1 MPRPLTCEIS
11 IAAMRH
17 NLDRVRQ
24 YFSEVRK
31 APIGVWS
38 VVKANAYGHGLD
50 NALRAFAASDGL
62 ALVEVDY
69 AEKLRLA
76 GWQKPILLLEGPF
89 DLSDVEIARRLDFS
103 LVIHRAEQFAWLKQT
118 MAKASSE
125 GANPRDLEIWLKFNT
140 GMNRLGFTE
149 ADVELVRAE
158 LSNLSA
164 LGVRSIGLVTHFA
177 NSDVAPNQGS
187 GAMVTVDEQLERF
200 NAIWTSLKK
209 TVPQLRVSLSNSSA
223 ILGYQHLY
231 DDFYESDEGFPW
243 LRPGVMLYGGT
254 PYDDLVAQSPKHLGL
269 LPAMALRAKILSVQA
284 IAAGDAIGYGS
295 RFVAKQAMRVGI
307 VAVGY
312 ADGYPRHAPDG
323 TPVWAGGKRTKLVGR
338 VSMDMIVIDITDLGT
353 VGIDSEVELWGGNLP
368 IDEVAQACGT
378 IGYELMCA
386 VAPRVARVSI
396 DEPLSY
402 DRASV

>member
-38 VVKANAYGHGLD
+38 VVKADAYGHGLG
-50 NALRAFAASDGL
+50 NAVKAFATSDGL

-69 AEKLRLA
+69 AEKLRQF

-89 DLSDVEIARRLDFS
+89 DLSDVEAARRLDFS
-103 LVIHRAEQFAWLKQT
+103 LVIHRKEQFAWLKRT
-118 MAKASSE
+118 AASVNSE
-125 GANPRDLEIWLKFNT
+125 RRGLDIWLKFNT

-149 ADVELVRAE
+149 ADVEMVRSE
-158 LSNLSA
+158 LSSLSA
-164 LGVRSIGLVTHFA
+164 LGIRSIGLATHFA
-177 NSDVAPNQGS
+177 NSDVAPNQGA

-200 NAIWTSLKK
+200 SAIWLSLKQS
-209 TVPQLRVSLSNSSA
+209 VPQLRVSLSNSSA
-223 ILGYQHLY
+223 VMGYQHLY
-231 DDFYESDEGFPW
+231 DDLYESEGGFPW
-243 LRPGVMLYGGT
+243 LRPGVMLYGAT
-254 PYDDLVAQSPKHLGL
+254 PYGDLASQSPKHLGL
-269 LPAMALRAKILSVQA
+269 MPAMALKAKILSVQS

-295 RFVAKQAMRVGI
+295 RYVAKQAMRVGI

-323 TPVWAGGKRTKLVGR
+323 TPVWVGGKRTKLVGR
-338 VSMDMIVIDITDLGT
+338 VSMDMIVIDITDVDL

-386 VAPRVARVSI
+386 VAPRVARVSM
-396 DEPLSY
+396 DELLSC
-402 DRASV
+402 DKA

>member
-17 NLDRVRQ
+17 NLNRVRK

-31 APIGVWS
+31 APVGVWS
-38 VVKANAYGHGLD
+38 VVKANAYGHGLE
-50 NALRAFAASDGL
+50 NAMKAFASSDGL

-69 AEKLRLA
+69 AENLRLS

-89 DLSDVEIARRLDFS
+89 DLSDVEAARRLDFS
-103 LVIHRAEQFAWLKQT
+103 LVIHRKEQFAWLKQSVGLAVSAGP
-118 MAKASSE
+118 MLQ
-125 GANPRDLEIWLKFNT
+125 GLDIWLKFNT

-149 ADVELVRAE
+149 ADVEMVRHE

-164 LGVRSIGLVTHFA
+164 LGIRSIGLATHFA
-177 NSDVAPNQGS
+177 NSDVAPNQES

-200 NAIWTSLKK
+200 SAIWLALKQS
-209 TVPQLRVSLSNSSA
+209 VPQLRVSLSNSSA
-223 ILGYQHLY
+223 VMGYQHLY
-231 DDFYESDEGFPW
+231 DDLYESNSGFPW
-243 LRPGVMLYGGT
+243 LRPGVMLYGAT
-254 PYDDLVAQSPKHLGL
+254 PYGDLTSQSAKDLGL
-269 LPAMALRAKILSVQA
+269 MPAMALRAKILSVQS

-295 RFVAKQAMRVGI
+295 RYVAKQAMRVGI

-312 ADGYPRHAPDG
+312 ADGYPRQAPDG
-323 TPVWAGGKRTKLVGR
+323 TPVWVGGRRTKLVGR
-338 VSMDMIVIDITDLGT
+338 VSMDMIVIDITDLDA

-396 DEPLSY
+396 DEFLSC
-402 DRASV
+402 DGA

>member
-50 NALRAFAASDGL
+50 NAIRAFASSDGL
-62 ALVEVDY
+62 ALIEVDY
-69 AEKLRLA
+69 AAKLRNY
-76 GWQKPILLLEGPF
+76 GWQKPILMLEGPF
-89 DLSDVEIARRLDFS
+89 DLTDVEVARRLDFS
-103 LVIHRAEQFAWLKQT
+103 LVIHRAEQFYWLKQT
-118 MAKASSE
+118 AKSACSTSL
-125 GANPRDLEIWLKFNT
+125 GLDIWLKFNT

-149 ADVELVRAE
+149 ADVAMVRSE

-164 LGVRSIGLVTHFA
+164 LGVRSIGLATHFA

-187 GAMVTVDEQLERF
+187 GAMVTVDEQHERF
-200 NAIWTSLKK
+200 RAIWLSLKQS
-209 TVPQLRVSLSNSSA
+209 VPHLRVSLSNSSA
-223 ILGYQHLY
+223 VMGYQHLY
-231 DDFYESDEGFPW
+231 DDLYESEAGFPW

-254 PYDDLVAQSPKHLGL
+254 PYADLTLQSPKQLGL
-269 LPAMALRAKILSVQA
+269 MPAMALRAKILSVQS
-284 IAAGDAIGYGS
+284 IAGGDAIGYGS
-295 RFVAKQAMRVGI
+295 RYVAKQAMRVGI

-312 ADGYPRHAPDG
+312 ADGYPRQAPDG
-323 TPVWAGGKRTKLVGR
+323 TPVWVGGTRTKLVGR
-338 VSMDMIVIDITDLGT
+338 VSMDMIVIDITGLNS
-353 VGIDSEVELWGGNLP
+353 VGVDSEVELWGGNLP

-396 DEPLSY
+396 DELLSC
-402 DRASV
+402 DGV

>member
-24 YFSEVRK
+24 YFNTVRN
-31 APIGVWS
+31 APVGVWS

-50 NALRAFAASDGL
+50 NALEAFASSDGL

-69 AEKLRLA
+69 AEKLRRS

-89 DLSDVEIARRLDFS
+89 DLSDVEAARGLDFS
-103 LVIHRAEQFAWLKQT
+103 LVIHRGEQFAWLKQT
-118 MAKASSE
+118 MVIPNSAGSIP
-125 GANPRDLEIWLKFNT
+125 GDLEIWLKFNT

-149 ADVELVRAE
+149 ADVEMVRSQ

-177 NSDVAPNQGS
+177 NSDVAANQGS
-187 GAMVTVDEQLERF
+187 GSMVTVDEQMERF
-200 NAIWTSLKK
+200 TAIWASLKK

-231 DDFYESDEGFPW
+231 DGLYQSEGGFPW

-254 PYDDLVAQSPKHLGL
+254 PYDDLAANSPKHLGL

-284 IAAGDAIGYGS
+284 IAEGDAIGYGS

-323 TPVWAGGKRTKLVGR
+323 TPVWVAGKRTKLVGR
-338 VSMDMIVIDITDLGT
+338 VSMDMIVIDITDLDT
-353 VGIDSEVELWGGNLP
+353 VGVDSEVELWGGNLP

-386 VAPRVARVSI
+386 VAPRVTRVSI
-396 DEPLSY
+396 DEPLSC
-402 DRASV
+402 DRV

>member
-17 NLDRVRQ
+17 NLGRVRQ

-50 NALRAFAASDGL
+50 NALKAFATSDGL

-69 AEKLRLA
+69 AEKLRSL
-76 GWQKPILLLEGPF
+76 GWEKPILLLEGPF
-89 DLSDVEIARRLDFS
+89 DFSDVEAARRFDFS
-103 LVIHRAEQFAWLKQT
+103 LVIHRAEQLGWLRQT
-118 MAKASSE
+118 
-125 GANPRDLEIWLKFNT
+125 ANSTSLSPQDLDIWLKFNT

-149 ADVELVRAE
+149 ADLEIVRSEL
-158 LSNLSA
+158 LNLSS
-164 LGVRSIGLVTHFA
+164 LGVRSVGLVTHFA
-177 NSDVAPNQGS
+177 NSDVAPHQGV
-187 GAMVTVDEQLERF
+187 GAMVTVEEQLERF
-200 NAIWTSLKK
+200 IAIWVSLKQ

-223 ILGYQHLY
+223 VLGYQHLY
-231 DDFYESDEGFPW
+231 DDLYESEQGFPW
-243 LRPGVMLYGGT
+243 LRPGVMLYGAT
-254 PYDDLVAQSPKHLGL
+254 PYSDLDSQSAKHLGL
-269 LPAMALRAKILSVQA
+269 MPAMALRAKILSVQY

-295 RFVAKQAMRVGI
+295 RFVAKHAMRIGV

-312 ADGYPRHAPDG
+312 ADGYPRQAPDG
-323 TPVWAGGKRTKLVGR
+323 TPVWVEGKRAKLVGR
-338 VSMDMIVIDITDLGT
+338 VSMDMLVIDITDHNA
-353 VGIDSEVELWGGNLP
+353 VGIDSEVELWGGNLS
-368 IDEVAQACGT
+368 IDEVAHACGT

-396 DEPLSY
+396 DEPLSC
-402 DRASV
+402 DGHES

>member
-17 NLDRVRQ
+17 NLDCVRH
-24 YFSEVRK
+24 YFSEARK
-31 APIGVWS
+31 APVGVWS
-38 VVKANAYGHGLD
+38 VVKANAYGHGLE
-50 NALRAFAASDGL
+50 NALKAFATSDGL

-69 AEKLRLA
+69 AEKLRLL
-76 GWQKPILLLEGPF
+76 GWKKPILLLEGPF
-89 DLSDVEIARRLDFS
+89 DLSDVETARRLDFS
-103 LVIHRAEQFAWLKQT
+103 LVIHRAEQFSWLKQSV
-118 MAKASSE
+118 ASESS
-125 GANPRDLEIWLKFNT
+125 NPKPIDVWLKFNT

-149 ADVELVRAE
+149 ADIDRVRSE
-158 LSNLSA
+158 LSDLSA
-164 LGVRSIGLVTHFA
+164 LGIRTIGLATHFA
-177 NSDVAPNQGS
+177 NSDVAPNQSS

-200 NAIWTSLKK
+200 RAIWLSLKQS
-209 TVPQLRVSLSNSSA
+209 VPQLRVSLSNSSA
-223 ILGYQHLY
+223 VMGYQHLY

-243 LRPGVMLYGGT
+243 LRPGVMLYGAT
-254 PYDDLVAQSPKHLGL
+254 PYGDLASQSTKHLGL
-269 LPAMALRAKILSVQA
+269 MPAMALRAKILSVQS

-323 TPVWAGGKRTKLVGR
+323 TPVWVGGMRTKLVGR
-338 VSMDMIVIDITDLGT
+338 VSMDMIVIDITDLDL

-396 DEPLSY
+396 NELLSCNG
-402 DRASV
+402 A

>member
-17 NLDRVRQ
+17 NLDSVRQ

-31 APIGVWS
+31 APVGVWS

-50 NALRAFAASDGL
+50 NALRAFASSDGL

-69 AEKLRLA
+69 AANLRNS

-89 DLSDVEIARRLDFS
+89 DLCDVEVARRLDFS
-103 LVIHRAEQFAWLKQT
+103 LVIHRAEQFSWLKQT
-118 MAKASSE
+118 AASARSTSL
-125 GANPRDLEIWLKFNT
+125 GLDIWLKFNT

-149 ADVELVRAE
+149 TDVEMVRSE

-164 LGVRSIGLVTHFA
+164 LGIRSIGLATHFA
-177 NSDVAPNQGS
+177 NSDVAPNQGA

-200 NAIWTSLKK
+200 RAIWLSLKQSL
-209 TVPQLRVSLSNSSA
+209 PQLRVSLSNSSA
-223 ILGYQHLY
+223 VMGYQHLY
-231 DDFYESDEGFPW
+231 DDLYESEGGFPW

-254 PYDDLVAQSPKHLGL
+254 PYADLTSHSPKHLGL
-269 LPAMALRAKILSVQA
+269 MPAMALKAKILSVQT
-284 IAAGDAIGYGS
+284 IAGGDAIGYGS
-295 RFVAKQAMRVGI
+295 RYIAKQTMRVGI

-323 TPVWAGGKRTKLVGR
+323 TPVWVGGTRTKLVGR
-338 VSMDMIVIDITDLGT
+338 VSMDMIVIDITGLNS
-353 VGIDSEVELWGGNLP
+353 VGVDSEVELWGGNLP

-396 DEPLSY
+396 DKPLSC
-402 DRASV
+402 DGA